1 MRFPSVAQALPRIH
15 LDNYSALPVDEG
27 DEDRLA
33 GVDDDECGYEGCELD
48 LGEDEGDP
56 GKTHRGLKGPIFRIN
71 DSYMYWLHFCFC

>member
-1 MRFPSVAQALPRIH
+1 MAPVITYGLQYPPVCVLSGAQALPRIH

-56 GKTHRGLKGPIFRIN
+56 GKTRPGLDGT
-71 DSYMYWLHFCFC
+71 